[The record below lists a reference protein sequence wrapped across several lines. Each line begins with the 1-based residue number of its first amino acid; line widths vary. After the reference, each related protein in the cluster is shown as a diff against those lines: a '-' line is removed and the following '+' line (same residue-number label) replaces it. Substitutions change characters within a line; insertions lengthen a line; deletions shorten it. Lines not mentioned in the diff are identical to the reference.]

1 MAGQDLPDGSE
12 PRSPDLQ
19 LEAAGVDRRRVLGR
33 LTRRHVLRRI
43 ATTAGLV
50 AIVALAVA
58 ELPGLHAVR
67 ARFTHANP
75 GWIVIAVVMEAASI
89 GCFTLALQRA
99 FKETLAPRGA
109 VSLGTTAQGVNAV
122 VPAGGTA
129 GFGFAAVILADAGFP
144 VAPTVGRL
152 VALFLITSVLTN
164 LVLVIIGGGGTGI
177 GVLGAHASLA
187 AALVPALI
195 ALALL
200 HGLTHALNSPRRASH
215 TTSGPWRVRA
225 RRHLSFLREAIAV
238 TGDLVRGRDPWL
250 AVGAIGYVV
259 CDLLALAASLAA
271 LGWGGLGAGTLIL
284 GYTLGQ
290 IGSVIPLPGTTEGG
304 LAGALALYGAPLNL
318 AIAAVLVYRT
328 VAIAVP
334 LVLGAWGAV
343 HLRRGLE
350 TTGAPDTPCP
360 AHAS

>member
-19 LEAAGVDRRRVLGR
+19 LEAAGIDRRRVLGQ
-33 LTRRHVLRRI
+33 LTRRQLLRRI
-43 ATTAGLV
+43 ATAVGVV
-50 AIVALAVA
+50 AIVALAIA
-58 ELPGLHAVR
+58 ELPDLHAVR

-75 GWIVIAVVMEAASI
+75 DWIVIAVVMEAASV

-129 GFGFAAVILADAGFP
+129 GFAFAAVILADAGFP
-144 VAPTVGRL
+144 VALTVGRL

-187 AALVPALI
+187 ASLVPTLI

-200 HGLTHALNSPRRASH
+200 LALIRALNSPRRAGHAPS
-215 TTSGPWRVRA
+215 WRWHARA

-238 TGDLVRGRDPWL
+238 TGDLAHGRDPWL
-250 AVGAIGYVV
+250 AAGASGYVV
-259 CDLLALAASLAA
+259 CDLLALAASLSA
-271 LGWGGLGAGTLIL
+271 LGWGGLGAGTVVL

-304 LAGALALYGAPLNL
+304 LAGALALFGAPLNL

-334 LVLGAWGAV
+334 LVLGAWGAF
-343 HLRRGLE
+343 HLRHGLE
-350 TTGAPDTPCP
+350 VTGAVDTPCP
-360 AHAS
+360 APAS